1 MYYNFDV
8 EDVFFNYIT
17 SLYWAVI
24 TMLTVGYG
32 DIAPQTLKE
41 RLFAIGVI
49 ILSCGVFAYAL
60 SKISVIV
67 DEMTK

>member
-1 MYYNFDV
+1 MDISNV
-8 EDVFFNYIT
+8 TSLYIT

-32 DIAPQTLKE
+32 DITPQTDKE
-41 RLFAIGVI
+41 KIFAIGTI

-60 SKISVIV
+60 SKISNIV
-67 DEMTK
+67 DEINR